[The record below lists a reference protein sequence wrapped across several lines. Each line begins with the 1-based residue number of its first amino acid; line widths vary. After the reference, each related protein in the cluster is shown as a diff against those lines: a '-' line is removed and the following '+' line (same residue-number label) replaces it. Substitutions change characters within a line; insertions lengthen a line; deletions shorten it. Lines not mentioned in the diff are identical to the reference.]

1 MEVAVMAVAAM
12 AVGATAKAARAV
24 VEKVRDART
33 SRASNWRRVSLM
45 NLSPEIAPRFARIE
59 LATSVSDESQPR
71 DSPEIRAHRTGDE

>member
-1 MEVAVMAVAAM
+1 MAVAAM

-33 SRASNWRRVSLM
+33 SRASNWRRVSLT

-59 LATSVSDESQPR
+59 LAPSDAVATWWHGPLIESGA
-71 DSPEIRAHRTGDE
+71 E

>member
-1 MEVAVMAVAAM
+1 MEVAVMTVMAAM

-33 SRASNWRRVSLM
+33 SRASNWRRVSLT

-59 LATSVSDESQPR
+59 LATSECRR
-71 DSPEIRAHRTGDE
+71 DMVAWS